1 MTNKIQ
7 RSRLLEG
14 LRAKGKELALY
25 VDDSKGSAFD
35 PKASACWSYETDW
48 ALFQPYA
55 DVVRSSQPS
64 SSTWEPVRI
73 IVPHNYMAADGCL
86 LAAPC
91 YARRLSGCC
100 TDVCENCM

>member
-48 ALFQPYA
+48 ALF
-55 DVVRSSQPS
+55 
-64 SSTWEPVRI
+64 
-73 IVPHNYMAADGCL
+73 
-86 LAAPC
+86 
-91 YARRLSGCC
+91 
-100 TDVCENCM
+100 